1 VSRSDREIII
11 RQSHSDGR
19 EGHRHKDSS
28 LRLVHF
34 HPGYLRIQADAFI
47 HPAEDSPI
55 LNGAKT
61 AAESAPGFRSWSLKP
76 KTGTVVIQYDP
87 GAIEAD
93 DLLKE
98 IANGAGFRG
107 IESAAAR
114 HKMTR
119 EELVG
124 RFLNGV
130 QGVNQAVGHL
140 TGDRADL
147 RELTPLALAAAS
159 VAALILNKNRGLL
172 PFWGSSLYHSYR
184 IFMQWHK
191 KEVRVR
197 EKAAR
202 HEEKACRHEEK
213 RDGSSDAQIEI

>member
-1 VSRSDREIII
+1 MIE
-11 RQSHSDGR
+11 
-19 EGHRHKDSS
+19 
-28 LRLVHF
+28 
-34 HPGYLRIQADAFI
+34 
-47 HPAEDSPI
+47 
-55 LNGAKT
+55 
-61 AAESAPGFRSWSLKP
+61 
-76 KTGTVVIQYDP
+76 YDP

-98 IANGAGFRG
+98 IAKGAGLRG
-107 IESAAAR
+107 IESPSSR
-114 HKMTR
+114 KMTR

-124 RFLNGV
+124 EFLNGV
-130 QGVNQAVGHL
+130 QGVNQAVSHL

-184 IFMQWHK
+184 VFMHWHK

-202 HEEKACRHEEK
+202 HEEE
-213 RDGSSDAQIEI
+213 RDSDHNARIEH

>member
-1 VSRSDREIII
+1 V
-11 RQSHSDGR
+11 SHSEQETILRKSHSESG
-19 EGHRHKDSS
+19 EGPRHKDAK

-47 HPAEDSPI
+47 HPADDSPV
-55 LNGAKT
+55 LAGAKA
-61 AAESAPGFRSWSLKP
+61 AAEAAAGFRSWSLKP
-76 KTGTVVIQYDP
+76 KTGSVVIEYDNS
-87 GAIEAD
+87 AIEAD
-93 DLLKE
+93 DLLKD
-98 IANGAGFRG
+98 IANGAGLRA
-107 IESAAAR
+107 IEAPASR
-114 HKMTR
+114 QMTR

-124 RFLNGV
+124 GFLSGV
-130 QGVNQAVGHL
+130 QGVNQAVSHL

-191 KEVRVR
+191 KEVGVR

-202 HEEKACRHEEK
+202 HEEER
-213 RDGSSDAQIEI
+213 GSGGDARIE

>member
-1 VSRSDREIII
+1 
-11 RQSHSDGR
+11 
-19 EGHRHKDSS
+19 

-47 HPAEDSPI
+47 HPADDSPV
-55 LNGAKT
+55 LTGAKA
-61 AAESAPGFRSWSLKP
+61 AAEAASGFRSWSLKP
-76 KTGTVVIQYDP
+76 KTGSVVIEFDN

-98 IANGAGFRG
+98 IAKGAGLRG
-107 IESAAAR
+107 IETPASR
-114 HKMTR
+114 KMTR

-124 RFLNGV
+124 GFLKGV
-130 QGVNQAVGHL
+130 QGVNQAVSHL
-140 TGDRADL
+140 AGDRADL
-147 RELTPLALAAAS
+147 RELVPLTLAAAS

-184 IFMQWHK
+184 VFMQWHK

-202 HEEKACRHEEK
+202 HEEER
-213 RDGSSDAQIEI
+213 GSGSDARIE

>member
-1 VSRSDREIII
+1 VSHSEQEIIL
-11 RQSHSDGR
+11 RKSHSESR
-19 EGHRHKDSS
+19 EGPRHKDAK

-47 HPAEDSPI
+47 HPADDSPVLI
-55 LNGAKT
+55 GAKT
-61 AAESAPGFRSWSLKP
+61 AAETASGFRSWSLKP
-76 KTGTVVIQYDP
+76 KTGSVVVQYDP
-87 GAIEAD
+87 GEIEAD

-98 IANGAGFRG
+98 IAKGAGLRG
-107 IESAAAR
+107 VVTPGSR
-114 HKMTR
+114 KMTR

-124 RFLNGV
+124 GFLNGV
-130 QGVNQAVGHL
+130 QGVNQAVSHL

-184 IFMQWHK
+184 VFMQWHK

-202 HEEKACRHEEK
+202 HEEERS
-213 RDGSSDAQIEI
+213 DSSDARTEY